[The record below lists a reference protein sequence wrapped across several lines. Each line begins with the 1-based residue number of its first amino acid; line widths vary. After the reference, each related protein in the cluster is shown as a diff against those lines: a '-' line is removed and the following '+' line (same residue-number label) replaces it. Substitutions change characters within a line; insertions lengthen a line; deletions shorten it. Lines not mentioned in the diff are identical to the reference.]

1 MISCPSS
8 FTSENPTVE
17 FSIGIAPGFTTV
29 STPASK
35 TFFPFDKKTTVNVNA
50 SHSSSGLNF
59 SCTFDVT
66 IPPDTKA
73 PALTCPQDIKQKD
86 PLVIF
91 EASATDNDPT
101 S

>member
-1 MISCPSS
+1 MLP
-8 FTSENPTVE
+8 
-17 FSIGIAPGFTTV
+17 PGFTTV

-35 TFFPFDKKTTVNVNA
+35 TFFPFGKTTTVNVNA
-50 SHSSSGLNF
+50 SHSSGINL

-66 IPPDTKA
+66 IGPDTKA
-73 PALTCPQDIKQKD
+73 PALTCPQDIKQKE

-91 EASATDNDPT
+91 EASATDNDLL